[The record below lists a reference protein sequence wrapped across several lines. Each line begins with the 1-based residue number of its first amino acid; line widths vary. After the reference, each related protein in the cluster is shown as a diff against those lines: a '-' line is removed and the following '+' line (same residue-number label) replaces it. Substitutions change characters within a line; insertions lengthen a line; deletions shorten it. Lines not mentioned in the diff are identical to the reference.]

1 MRRKLRLLAA
11 LAVLPLAL
19 GGQSFAAT
27 LPTGFQESIAFSGL
41 NHPTNLRFSP
51 DGRIFVAEKGGAIK
65 VFDSL
70 SDTTPTTVADLSA
83 SVHDFWDRGLLGFA
97 LDPNFPTNPYI
108 YALYTYDAP
117 IGGSPPTWGDACPTP
132 PGPTT
137 DGCVVSARL
146 SRLHVTGNTADSEQI
161 LINDW
166 CQQFPSHSIGDLR
179 FGPDGK
185 LYVSGGDGASFNNVD
200 YGQYGGTSGSPP
212 RVPKN
217 PCGDPPAG
225 SGGTMTP
232 PTAEGGAL
240 RSQSIRRPAGEPVTL
255 DGAILRVDP
264 ATGAGLPDNPF
275 GSSSDANARRIVASG
290 LRNPFRFTFRPG
302 TGEVWIGD
310 VGWNTWEEINRL
322 DNPTQSALNFGWP
335 CYEGAS
341 AQSGYQSAG
350 LNICTNL
357 YSSFGAATA
366 PYYTYNHSAHVVP
379 TETCPTGS
387 SSVTGVAFYTGGA
400 YPTSY
405 NGSLFFADHS
415 RNCIWVMNKGANGL
429 PDPNS
434 IGVFVA
440 GAANPVDLEIG
451 PGGDLFYVDFDGGT
465 IRRVQYSAGNQPPVA
480 VATASPT
487 SGPAPLAVNFDGS
500 GSSDPNGDPL
510 SYSWDFNGDG
520 VYGDSTTVKPTWTYT
535 VPGTYTARLKVS
547 DNQGATTTSA
557 PITITAN
564 NAPPTPVIDTPLS
577 SLTWAVGDTISFS
590 GHATDAQDG
599 SLPASAL
606 SWTLIIQH
614 CPSNCHTHL
623 IQTFN
628 AVSSGSFGA
637 PDHEYPSYLQLQ
649 LTATDSGGLSSS
661 TTVDLQP
668 KTVNLTLASVPSG
681 LQIVL
686 NATAGTTP
694 FTRTVIIGSANSI
707 SATSP
712 QTLGTTTYA
721 FDTWSDGGARTHTI
735 VAPSAA
741 ATYNANYVPDRPPSA
756 VLDANPISGPVP
768 LGVQFSAARS
778 SDPDGEPLIY
788 SWDLN
793 GDGVF
798 GDSTA
803 VAPLYTY
810 TKPGNVT
817 ARLRVTD
824 SVGLSSTATVQI
836 RARKK

>member
-1 MRRKLRLLAA
+1 M
-11 LAVLPLAL
+11 
-19 GGQSFAAT
+19 
-27 LPTGFQESIAFSGL
+27 
-41 NHPTNLRFSP
+41 
-51 DGRIFVAEKGGAIK
+51 AEKGGAIK
-65 VFDSL
+65 VFDTL
-70 SDTTPTTVADLSA
+70 SDTTPTTIADLGA

-108 YALYTYDAP
+108 YVLYTYDAP

-146 SRLHVTGNTADSEQI
+146 SRLQVTGNTTGPEQV

-166 CQQFPSHSIGDLR
+166 CQQFPSHSIGDLQ

-200 YGQYGGTSGSPP
+200 YGQYGGTSGTPP
-212 RVPKN
+212 TTPKN

-225 SGGTMTP
+225 VGGTMSP

-240 RSQSIRRPAGEPVTL
+240 RSQSLRRPAGEPVTL
-255 DGAILRVDP
+255 NGTILRVDP
-264 ATGAGLPDNPF
+264 TTGAGLSDNPF

-357 YSSFGAATA
+357 YSSFGAATG
-366 PYYTYNHSAHVVP
+366 PYYTYNHSAHVVS

-387 SSVTGVAFYTGGA
+387 SSVTGLAFYTGGA

-415 RNCIWVMNKGANGL
+415 RNCIWAMTKGANGL

-434 IGVFVA
+434 ISVLVA

-451 PGGDLFYVDFDGGT
+451 PGGDLFYVDYDGGT
-465 IRRVQYSAGNQPPVA
+465 IRRVQYFGGNQPPIA
-480 VATASPT
+480 SATASPT
-487 SGPAPLAVNFDGS
+487 SGPAPLAVTFDGS
-500 GSSDPNGDPL
+500 GSSDPEGDPL
-510 SYSWDFNGDG
+510 SYSWDLNGDG
-520 VYGDSTTVKPTWTYT
+520 VYGDSTAVKPTYTYT
-535 VPGTYTARLKVS
+535 TPGTYTVKLQVTDS
-547 DNQGATTTSA
+547 HGSTTTSS

-564 NAPPTPVIDTPLS
+564 NTPPVPVIDSPLS
-577 SLTWAVGDTISFS
+577 SLTWAVGDPINFS
-590 GHATDAQDG
+590 GHATDGQDG
-599 SLPASAL
+599 SLPASGL

-623 IQTFN
+623 VQTFGG
-628 AVSSGSFGA
+628 VSSGSFNA

-649 LTATDSGGLSSS
+649 LTATDSGGLSAT

-668 KTVNLTLASVPSG
+668 KTVDLTLASVPSG
-681 LQIVL
+681 LQLVV

-694 FTRTVIIGSANSI
+694 FTRTVIAGSANSV

-712 QTLGTTTYA
+712 QTLGTTVYA
-721 FDTWSDGGARTHTI
+721 FNSWSDGGARTHTI
-735 VAPSAA
+735 TAPSTAR
-741 ATYNANYVPDRPPSA
+741 TYTANYVVDRAPLA
-756 VLDANPISGPVP
+756 VLDASSTGGPVP
-768 LGVQFSAARS
+768 LAIQFNAARS
-778 SDPDGEPLIY
+778 SDPDGEPLTY
-788 SWDLN
+788 SWDLD
-793 GDGVF
+793 GDGVY

-803 VAPLYTY
+803 VSPQFTY

-817 ARLRVTD
+817 VRLRVTD
-824 SVGLSSTATVQI
+824 SVGLSSTATIQI
-836 RARKK
+836 RPRKK